1 MDIGRLT
8 DLRDEGS
15 EAPRVF
21 VQEDASDVT
30 NNFVCATDDHAP
42 HPPPS
47 FPFKALNQVHYRSQR
62 KHEYEDQVRRKG
74 WSIAIHTLF
83 DGTELQRLVMARALR
98 EGIWRTS
105 KVQLALG
112 PNVTRYCWSDILRGM
127 GRWKGNNRKKKEE
140 TSERHELTEVLVWD
154 MLSKTE
160 IEAP

>member
-42 HPPPS
+42 HPPPG

-62 KHEYEDQVRRKG
+62 KHEYEDQIGRKG
-74 WSIAIHTLF
+74 RSIAIHTLF
-83 DGTELQRLVMARALR
+83 DGTELHRLVVARANRGYMVYLESAVSVR
-98 EGIWRTS
+98 PKCNE
-105 KVQLALG
+105 
-112 PNVTRYCWSDILRGM
+112 ILLVRHSTWDG
-127 GRWKGNNRKKKEE
+127 KIERK
-140 TSERHELTEVLVWD
+140 
-154 MLSKTE
+154 
-160 IEAP
+160 